1 MTNNAIHVKNIVQ
14 NLQSQNCAE
23 HQKYCTINVDYSMQ
37 LYEKPHL
44 SWTVMIGFTYFKQ
57 N

>member
-1 MTNNAIHVKNIVQ
+1 MTNNAIRVKNVVQ